1 MSTAS
6 AVHSC
11 IVCNKGDATF
21 CARCK
26 SASYCSKAC
35 QQSDWSTH
43 KLLCA
48 SFSTFA
54 PSKRPTADHY
64 RAVLFDPNKTKPEFI
79 WLLCK
84 RDDDDQFDYRMPETD
99 AIIGSD
105 TLAKHVPVQ
114 YNPRLKKD
122 LPNTLNIT
130 YRVAVWKMQ

>member
-1 MSTAS
+1 
-6 AVHSC
+6 
-11 IVCNKGDATF
+11 
-21 CARCK
+21 
-26 SASYCSKAC
+26 
-35 QQSDWSTH
+35 
-43 KLLCA
+43 
-48 SFSTFA
+48 
-54 PSKRPTADHY
+54 
-64 RAVLFDPNKTKPEFI
+64 VLFDPNKTKPEFI

-114 YNPRLKKD
+114 YNPKLKKD